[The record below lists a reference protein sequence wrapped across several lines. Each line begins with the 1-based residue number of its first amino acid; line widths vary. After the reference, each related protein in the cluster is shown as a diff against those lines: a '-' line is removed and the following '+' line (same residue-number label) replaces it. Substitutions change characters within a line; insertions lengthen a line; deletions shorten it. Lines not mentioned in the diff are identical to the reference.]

1 MNDVRLTPDQ
11 AADRLGV
18 SKHAVYKLCK
28 SGELGCFRFG
38 RKIVIPEDE
47 VTAFEDRSFHPAV
60 ITMTDRH
67 ADLRAV

>member
-1 MNDVRLTPDQ
+1 MNDIRLTPDQ
-11 AADRLGV
+11 AAERLGV

-47 VTAFEDRSFHPAV
+47 VKAFEDRSFHPAV
-60 ITMTDRH
+60 APIAGRR
-67 ADLRAV
+67 AELRAV